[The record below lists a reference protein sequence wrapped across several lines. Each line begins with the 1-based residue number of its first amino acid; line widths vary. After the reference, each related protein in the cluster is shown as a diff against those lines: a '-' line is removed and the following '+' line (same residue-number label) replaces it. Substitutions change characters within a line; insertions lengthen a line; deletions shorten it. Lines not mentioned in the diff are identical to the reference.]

1 MLNAIFNIEEHVL
14 ITFIAS
20 FLIWLMV
27 GGVIY
32 LWVYQKKFSFG
43 NVVNVLLAMLFAW
56 TVSELL
62 KMVFPSQRPF
72 VANGQTPLTFTW
84 PIDSSFPS
92 AHASSAF
99 ALATS
104 LRKSDKRL
112 FSVYI
117 IFAILVA
124 FGRVLSRVHYFID
137 VFAGALIGIFVVFVL
152 EKFALDKLFKKFL
165 A

>member
-1 MLNAIFNIEEHVL
+1 MLNEIFSIENHVL

-32 LWVYQKKFSFG
+32 LWIYQKKFSFG
-43 NVVNVLLAMLFAW
+43 NVANVLVAVLFAW
-56 TVSELL
+56 AISELI
-62 KMVFPSQRPF
+62 KRVFPTQRPF
-72 VANGQTPLTFTW
+72 IIDGQIPLTLTW

-99 ALATS
+99 AMATS

-112 FSVYI
+112 FSLYFL
-117 IFAILVA
+117 FAILVA
-124 FGRVLSRVHYFID
+124 FGRVLSRVHYFRD
-137 VFAGALIGIFVVFVL
+137 VFAGALIGILAVVIL
-152 EKFALDKLFKKFL
+152 EKFGLDKLFKKIL